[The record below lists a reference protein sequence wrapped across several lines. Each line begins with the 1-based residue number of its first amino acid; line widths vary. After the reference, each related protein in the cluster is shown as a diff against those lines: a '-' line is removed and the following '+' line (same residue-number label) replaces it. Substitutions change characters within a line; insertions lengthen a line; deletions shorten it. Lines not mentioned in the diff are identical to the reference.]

1 MRSALALAA
10 AGALGGC
17 GSLDREAVVLMVDPD
32 YRAEI
37 LLDNDDGIS
46 APDGLFWSNGRLF
59 IADEGGSAVR
69 SWTPG
74 QRVATLATEAVG
86 LSSPEDVAL
95 SSDGRIFVS
104 DDDTGGVWEIGR
116 VRTRRIAP
124 SVSASEGLALA
135 ADGTL
140 LIGDP
145 ARQRIIALDN
155 DGREFPFV
163 QQAVAK
169 AESFAFDGKG
179 NLYIADNR
187 DQRLYLRRPD
197 GALHVPIANRG
208 GFSPESIH
216 HGQRGLFITD
226 SENGK
231 LHLFTPED
239 GLRTIA
245 VFGGSLANVQ
255 GIASDEA
262 GNLYVSVQSD
272 LEAGKGYIVRLRRET
287 R

>member
-1 MRSALALAA
+1 MRAAAALLL

-17 GSLDREAVVLMVDPD
+17 GSLDREAVILMVDPD

-37 LLDNDDGIS
+37 LLDNQDGIS
-46 APDGLFWSNGRLF
+46 APDGLLWSNGQLY

-69 SWTPG
+69 RWAHG
-74 QRVATLATEAVG
+74 QRVATLATAAAG
-86 LSSPEDVAL
+86 LSSPEDLAL
-95 SSDGRIFVS
+95 APDGRLFVS
-104 DDDTGGVWEIGR
+104 DDDTGGVWEIAPGR
-116 VRTRRIAP
+116 QARRIAP
-124 SVSASEGLALA
+124 SVTSSEGVVLARDGTMLVGDPTRRRVLAL
-135 ADGTL
+135 TT
-140 LIGDP
+140 
-145 ARQRIIALDN
+145 
-155 DGREFPFV
+155 DGRPYPFLS
-163 QQAVAK
+163 QAIAK

-187 DQRLYLRRPD
+187 DRRLYLRTPD
-197 GALHVPIANRG
+197 GALHVPLANRG
-208 GFSPESIH
+208 GFSPESLH
-216 HGQRGLFITD
+216 YGQSGLFITD

-231 LHLFTPED
+231 LRLFTPED

-255 GIASDEA
+255 GITGDER

-272 LEAGKGYIVRLRRET
+272 LEADKGYIVRLRR